1 MISAWRAADH
11 VNMECIHGSCPKKDG
26 LTALTAWMDK
36 EEQSIFVM
44 PLYNGNLPSAFYLA
58 GTHVSQAS

>member
-1 MISAWRAADH
+1 MNMSASTAAAR
-11 VNMECIHGSCPKKDG
+11 KKDG

-44 PLYNGNLPSAFYLA
+44 PLYNGNLPSAFYRLLERM
-58 GTHVSQAS
+58 SPKASR